1 MTLWNPIACP
11 TPRPPLFPLLLASA
25 IVLAAAAFLAGK
37 ARAADDAPRDDVPR
51 DARVHVIS
59 GATTD
64 TDVDKLAQA
73 ISEPQGDTFLLMSPQ
88 GVIGYGALPALRRS
102 VTHLQALATGVRDRC
117 TEEAPCWLIVLL
129 TPAKGV

>member
-1 MTLWNPIACP
+1 MAIRNPIACP
-11 TPRPPLFPLLLASA
+11 TPRPPIFPLLLAW
-25 IVLAAAAFLAGK
+25 IIILAAAAFCADK
-37 ARAADDAPRDDVPR
+37 ARAADAPR

-73 ISEPQGDTFLLMSPQ
+73 INEPQGDTFLLMSPQ

-102 VTHLQALATGVRDRC
+102 VTHLRALATDVRARC